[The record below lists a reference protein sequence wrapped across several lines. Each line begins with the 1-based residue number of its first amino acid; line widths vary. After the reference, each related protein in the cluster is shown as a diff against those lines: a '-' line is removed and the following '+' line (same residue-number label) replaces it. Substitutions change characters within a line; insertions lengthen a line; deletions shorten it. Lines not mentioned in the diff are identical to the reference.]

1 MNARVTHYSP
11 SAYKVMPWKNGA
23 GSTTEILIS
32 PENATLQSGFDWR
45 ISLAQVPTS
54 GPFSS
59 FPGYQ
64 RTIMLLR
71 GDPMRLVHEGHGERL
86 LRSFQPHD
94 FHGAWKTE
102 GILTG
107 GPVEDF
113 NVMVR
118 EGYGQAHVDVQ
129 KGSETPTF
137 TLQNKLLYVI
147 YSCRG
152 TVTVELHNQHYKLA
166 EQESLTIQDGSNI
179 RIHADSALSTAIIV
193 SLARAVPS

>member
-32 PENATLQSGFDWR
+32 PEHATVQSGFDWR

-71 GDPMRLVHEGHGERL
+71 GDPMRLVHEGHGEHL
-86 LRSFQPHD
+86 LKSFQPHD
-94 FHGAWKTE
+94 FQGTWKTE

-107 GPVEDF
+107 GPVDDF

-118 EGYGQAHVDVQ
+118 EGFGHARVEVQ
-129 KGSETPTF
+129 KGSEAPVF
-137 TLQNKLLYVI
+137 VLQNMPLYVI
-147 YSCRG
+147 YSCQG
-152 TVTVELHNQHYKLA
+152 TLTVKLHDQNYKLA

-179 RIHADSALSTAIIV
+179 SIHADSALSIAVIV
-193 SLARAVPS
+193 SLTRAMSR